1 MIIYNVTVNIDNS
14 VGEEWLKWMREK
26 HIPDVLKTGMFSKSS
41 ILKVMGDEDSGGQTY
56 SIQYTCESLSVYER
70 YEKEFAPALREEH
83 NKKYKDKFVA
93 FRTLLEV
100 IQ

>member
-14 VGEEWLKWMREK
+14 VGEEWLKWMRDK

-70 YEKEFAPALREEH
+70 YERSLLPRFATNTTRSTKI
-83 NKKYKDKFVA
+83 N
-93 FRTLLEV
+93 LLLFAHC
-100 IQ
+100 

>member
-26 HIPDVLKTGMFSKSS
+26 HSPAVLKTGMFSKSS
-41 ILKVMGDEDSGGQTY
+41 ILKVMGDEDSGGHTY

-70 YEKEFAPALREEH
+70 YEKEFAPVLRDEH